1 MAALASV
8 PGNNKVEQDKANDRF
23 RKVLMLLVSF
33 AVSITYLAGL
43 STPGGFWDS
52 AGAGHLLA
60 VFFGFNTLAF
70 VASLLIIVVLLDT
83 KLRKINAYGF
93 IVVVLFSLVV
103 AYNAGSCRQTE
114 TTVYVFS
121 LIPAV
126 LIYILFLYFVADHI
140 HATWEAVANL
150 FR

>member
-1 MAALASV
+1 M
-8 PGNNKVEQDKANDRF
+8 R
-23 RKVLMLLVSF
+23 
-33 AVSITYLAGL
+33 
-43 STPGGFWDS
+43 
-52 AGAGHLLA
+52 LA

-70 VASLLIIVVLLDT
+70 VASLLIIMVLLDT

-93 IVVVLFSLVV
+93 IVVALFGLVV
-103 AYNAGSCRQTE
+103 AYNAGSCRQTD

-126 LIYILFLYFVADHI
+126 LVYILFLYFVADHI